1 MKHTPPTALV
11 ILDGFGYR
19 TEKEGNAIALA
30 HTPHL
35 DQWFSEYPHTI
46 LQASG
51 PAVGLFPGMM
61 GNSEVGHLTIG
72 AGRVIEQPVVT
83 IHTAIANK
91 SLFKNEQLISTLKKV
106 AQQQSALHIMGLLSD
121 AGVHSDVEHL
131 YAFLDAAHQHNVK
144 HVYIHA
150 FLDGRD
156 TPPQSAAIYLE
167 QLENAITAFGY
178 GSLGSIHGRFYAMDR
193 DGNWDRTQ
201 KSYLVLTTVQD
212 TIPAPWQDVL
222 EKQYKQGVTD
232 EFIIPTQIDP
242 TSTIQA
248 GDAVI
253 FFNLRPDR
261 ARQLT
266 SCFVEQSFNHFPRT
280 HIPLT
285 SFITPV
291 AYSPTLNTT
300 VLFPTQPIHPT
311 LKELLSKA
319 GKTLF
324 SIAETEKYAHV
335 TYFFGG
341 GTEKPFPHETQ
352 MLIPSIKARNYVEH
366 PEMSAPQ
373 ITDAVITSLQNN
385 PADFY
390 LINYANADMVGHSGN
405 VEATIKAI
413 ECLDRELGRLYKALV
428 QERNGTLYITADHGN
443 AEQMIDAVT
452 HQPHTRHTTNPVPFI
467 VIKMGAAPKVQLPLK
482 ELSDIAA
489 FILQDIHVIIR
500 P

>member
-19 TEKEGNAIALA
+19 KEKEGNAIALA

-35 DQWFSEYPHTI
+35 DQWFSEYPHAI

-91 SLFKNEQLISTLKKV
+91 SLFKNEQLISALKKI
-106 AQQQSALHIMGLLSD
+106 AQGQTALHIIGLLSD

-131 YAFLDAAHQHNVK
+131 YAFLDAAHQQNVK

-167 QLENAITAFGY
+167 QLENAIAAFGY

-201 KSYLVLTTVQD
+201 KSYRVLTTVQN

-242 TSTIQA
+242 TSTIQD
-248 GDAVI
+248 GDGVI
-253 FFNLRPDR
+253 FFNIRPDR

-280 HIPLT
+280 YIPLA
-285 SFITPV
+285 SFITPIS
-291 AYSPTLNTT
+291 YSPTLPTT
-300 VLFPTQPIHPT
+300 VLFQTSPIHPT

-319 GKTLF
+319 GKTIF

-341 GTEKPFPHETQ
+341 GTEKPFP
-352 MLIPSIKARNYVEH
+352 
-366 PEMSAPQ
+366 
-373 ITDAVITSLQNN
+373 
-385 PADFY
+385 
-390 LINYANADMVGHSGN
+390 
-405 VEATIKAI
+405 
-413 ECLDRELGRLYKALV
+413 
-428 QERNGTLYITADHGN
+428 
-443 AEQMIDAVT
+443 
-452 HQPHTRHTTNPVPFI
+452 
-467 VIKMGAAPKVQLPLK
+467 
-482 ELSDIAA
+482 
-489 FILQDIHVIIR
+489 
-500 P
+500 